1 MILVD
6 TSVWIG
12 YFKGA
17 LTPQTEKPDQL
28 LGRESLATGFTRG
41 RDFDTAAMT
50 SLTIVELGGREIA
63 IQAAR
68 NFRTLRNLGV
78 TTRALT
84 LLLALMFAHAAFAQ
98 LPPSE
103 TLSPQDT
110 QSIRAEIARLER
122 LAQTAPDRCAPVN
135 EIARIWASTGQ
146 YPETIAALKNV
157 IALNAGFDIAR
168 DKLFAKLN
176 AAPQFEALAGQA
188 RAAAPPIR
196 TSQPAF
202 KIAEGDLVPE
212 NLAYDPATRD
222 FFFGSE
228 TKNKIVRCNST
239 VACKPFADG
248 LGTVL
253 GLKVD
258 PVTKT
263 LWATSN
269 SSDTSGLFHYDLAS
283 GKLIRKFSLT
293 GAHVFN
299 DLVVT
304 QAGDV
309 FVTDTRAGAVYRLR
323 HANSDLEILPGAE
336 KLTAANGIALSPD
349 QTRLYVASFGDGIS
363 IVDPASGKT
372 RPIARPPNVCLA
384 YIDGLYAYRRSLIA
398 IQNGPMT
405 PRVVRLHLDKSRD
418 RIVRLEVLERRN
430 PIFDGVTTGVLIG
443 RDFYFMANIQDDKA
457 AGARFDPLTVLRIAL
472 KPDTE

>member
-1 MILVD
+1 M
-6 TSVWIG
+6 T
-12 YFKGA
+12 GA
-17 LTPQTEKPDQL
+17 LAL
-28 LGRESLATGFTRG
+28 SA
-41 RDFDTAAMT
+41 
-50 SLTIVELGGREIA
+50 
-63 IQAAR
+63 
-68 NFRTLRNLGV
+68 
-78 TTRALT
+78 ALT
-84 LLLALMFAHAAFAQ
+84 LAHAAFAQ
-98 LPPSE
+98 LPPSQ

-110 QSIRAEIARLER
+110 QSVRAEIARLER
-122 LAQTAPDRCAPVN
+122 LAQTAPDRCAVVD
-135 EIARIWASTGQ
+135 EIARTWAYAGQ
-146 YPETIAALKNV
+146 YPETIAALRNV
-157 IALNAGFDIAR
+157 VALNAGFDIAR
-168 DKLFAKLN
+168 DKIFAKLK
-176 AAPQFEALAGQA
+176 AAPQFEAFVQQA
-188 RAAAPPIR
+188 REATPPIR

-202 KIAEGDLVPE
+202 KIPEGDLVPE
-212 NLAYDPATRD
+212 NLAYDPAARE

-228 TKNKIVRCNST
+228 TKRKIVRCNST
-239 VACKPFADG
+239 GTCKPFAEG

-258 PVTKT
+258 PVTRT

-269 SSDTSGLFHYDLAS
+269 SSNESSLLHYGLAS
-283 GKLIRKFSLT
+283 GNLIRKFTLA

-323 HANSDLEILPGAE
+323 HASADLEILTGADR
-336 KLTAANGIALSPD
+336 LPAANGIALSPD
-349 QTRLYVASFGDGIS
+349 QTTLYVASFGDGIS
-363 IVDPASGKT
+363 LVDPVSGKT

-405 PRVVRLHLDKSRD
+405 PRVVRLHLDSSRD

-430 PIFDGVTTGVLIG
+430 PIFDGVTTGVLTG
-443 RDFYFMANIQDDKA
+443 RDFYFMANIQDDKP
-457 AGARFDPLTVLRIAL
+457 AGAKFDPLTVLRIAL